1 MAHKDEIQH
10 QIMKKVN
17 PAFIA
22 LSETRLTAEI
32 EDSEVNVPGYSII
45 RCDAENRNTGGV
57 VLYIRDDVKYEIV
70 LLKKLESNC
79 WCAAIEVKEKL
90 YRGIIMVIYHS
101 PSASHGDF
109 VRFLEDIIEELII
122 RGECMVI
129 GDFNIDIMLDSFYTR
144 KLQTTMLSLSMK
156 QYVNKPTRITKD
168 SKTIIDLIFA
178 NDKIEVQVMHEP
190 KITDHAWLKVELNA
204 NKFDNKYRELSV
216 RNYREFNIDE
226 FIKLVENKLEKNQDM
241 NISVRAKKFVDSIVN
256 ALDAIAPRKNFRIPR
271 IWEGKKWF
279 SDEIREAAAKRDE
292 AYRKALYAD
301 TEQNWLQFK
310 IERNTVVKLIKT
322 KKKEYY
328 ENMIDLNKENPTSM
342 WKTLKEIIRG
352 EPEEHQSGFRKQ
364 YSCETAIQTVID
376 EWKLIVSEAKMVG
389 VIFMDLKRAFETID
403 RKRLL
408 EKLYQYGIRGMV
420 IEWLRSYLKDR
431 IQQVQFNNKWSKL
444 MTTEYG
450 VLQGSDFSGEID
462 VNTENYILKTELADV
477 QKQLKNMERQ
487 LAAAVAA
494 NKSLQLLQ
502 QQSSNSAP
510 IQLQQQQQQSL
521 ISVPQA
527 NVLQMAPSQ
536 PISTQS
542 QSDVLRNKIQ
552 CTEYS

>member
-32 EDSEVNVPGYSII
+32 EDSEVNVPGYKNLVLRII
-45 RCDAENRNTGGV
+45 
-57 VLYIRDDVKYEIV
+57 
-70 LLKKLESNC
+70 
-79 WCAAIEVKEKL
+79 
-90 YRGIIMVIYHS
+90 
-101 PSASHGDF
+101 
-109 VRFLEDIIEELII
+109 
-122 RGECMVI
+122 
-129 GDFNIDIMLDSFYTR
+129 
-144 KLQTTMLSLSMK
+144 
-156 QYVNKPTRITKD
+156 
-168 SKTIIDLIFA
+168 
-178 NDKIEVQVMHEP
+178 
-190 KITDHAWLKVELNA
+190 
-204 NKFDNKYRELSV
+204 
-216 RNYREFNIDE
+216 EFNIDE

-256 ALDAIAPRKNFRIPR
+256 ALDATAPRKNFRIPR

-352 EPEEHQSGFRKQ
+352 EPGEHLEEIVMGLPKKKGTEEGITSDILKAAFCVIKEEFVDIINNSLKEGCCPKSWKTSTIIPIPKIEKARKAKHQSGFRKQ

-403 RKRLL
+403 RERLL

-431 IQQVQFNNKWSKL
+431 TQQVQFNNKWSKL

-450 VLQGSDFSGEID
+450 VPQGSRNID
-462 VNTENYILKTELADV
+462 IKLIKPIVSLCPAFDIQYCNQSHLNTVMLRGYDTS
-477 QKQLKNMERQ
+477 
-487 LAAAVAA
+487 
-494 NKSLQLLQ
+494 NKSVR
-502 QQSSNSAP
+502 S
-510 IQLQQQQQQSL
+510 
-521 ISVPQA
+521 
-527 NVLQMAPSQ
+527 
-536 PISTQS
+536 
-542 QSDVLRNKIQ
+542 
-552 CTEYS
+552 